1 MESGML
7 TPHEVALLF
16 VATDA
21 PERVDIDD
29 SNVASLVARELIDI
43 EHTAGGRGRP
53 VLTLLGARIVA
64 RLRDPGWCVGR
75 EAGYGR

>member
-1 MESGML
+1 ML
-7 TPHEVALLF
+7 TPHEIALLF

-43 EHTAGGRGRP
+43 EHTGGGRGRP
-53 VLTLLGARIVA
+53 VLTLLGARTVA
-64 RLRDPGWCVGR
+64 RLRDTGSFAAPEPGAGR
-75 EAGYGR
+75 